1 MLKLLF
7 FARLREDLN
16 SHEEALPLPDGIT
29 TVGGLRDH
37 LCLRGDNWHKA
48 LHSAG
53 LFVAVEQ
60 QVVDWETPL
69 NGDDEVAFFPP
80 VTGG

>member
-16 SHEEALPLPDGIT
+16 CHEETLSLPEGIA
-29 TVGGLRDH
+29 TVGALRDY
-37 LCLRGDNWHKA
+37 LCLRGDNWQKA
-48 LHSAG
+48 LHSSG

-69 NGDDEVAFFPP
+69 NGSEEVAFFPP

>member
-16 SHEEALPLPDGIT
+16 CHEEALLLPEGIR
-29 TVGGLRDH
+29 TVGELRNH
-37 LCLRGDNWHKA
+37 LCQRGDNWHKA
-48 LHSAG
+48 LHSSG

-60 QVVDWETPL
+60 QIVDWETL
-69 NGDDEVAFFPP
+69 LSGNEEVAFFPP